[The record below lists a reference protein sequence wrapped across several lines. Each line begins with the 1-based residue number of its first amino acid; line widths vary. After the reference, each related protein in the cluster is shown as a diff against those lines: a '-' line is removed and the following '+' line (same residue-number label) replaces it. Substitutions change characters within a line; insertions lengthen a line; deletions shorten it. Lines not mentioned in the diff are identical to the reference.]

1 MRLRAADPARV
12 ATPLA
17 IGLGLA
23 ALATRQPSRWAVL
36 VTVGVG
42 AVGLIAPLP
51 SGPREVS
58 AAAARPGSSRPS
70 AGTWLGAVALGVGA
84 LLLAGRLPSMLGI
97 GPPAGVLVP
106 HAGVAAVTASVVA
119 AVAEELF
126 FRRLVFGWLAV
137 CFGAGGPA
145 VAVCGSALA
154 FAAVHVPVYGLAVL
168 PIDAAAGALLGW
180 QRWITGGWSASGLT
194 HVVANLIAEGVI
206 A

>member
-1 MRLRAADPARV
+1 M

-23 ALATRQPSRWAVL
+23 ALATRQPSTWAIV
-36 VTVGVG
+36 VTMGVGV
-42 AVGLIAPLP
+42 VGLIAPLP
-51 SGPREVS
+51 V
-58 AAAARPGSSRPS
+58 AAAPARRGRPPGV
-70 AGTWLGAVALGVGA
+70 GTWLGAVALGVGA
-84 LLLAGRLPSMLGI
+84 LLLAGRLPSVLGI

-106 HAGVAAVTASVVA
+106 HAPAAAVTASVVA
-119 AVAEELF
+119 AVAEEIF
-126 FRRLVFGWLAV
+126 FRRLVFGWLA
-137 CFGAGGPA
+137 ARGPA
-145 VAVCGSALA
+145 VAICGSALA
-154 FAAVHVPVYGLAVL
+154 FAAVHVPVYGVAVL